1 MEDHQYPIFTDPK
14 KEMTKDI
21 GKFRKIFRMFSDHF
35 LKKYTGMSRWTT
47 IVVMMGILYAISP
60 IDMIPDIPFIGYI
73 DDVVVL
79 GFVWRHLT
87 KEVKKYE
94 AFLSTQG

>member
-1 MEDHQYPIFTDPK
+1 
-14 KEMTKDI
+14 
-21 GKFRKIFRMFSDHF
+21 
-35 LKKYTGMSRWTT
+35 
-47 IVVMMGILYAISP
+47 MMGILYAISP